1 MGVLSNITEEY
12 FGNKVRKEDVS
23 FRYDIDNDNPPE
35 HTLTQDEEAFLQ
47 GLAKYK
53 LFLDKSLYFQI
64 EDLQRHTKLVLCRN
78 EGRYMRPEFPD
89 KAKLERE
96 IAELEKMIL
105 DVSDKL
111 ERKEL
116 PEEYFGILNVWKRQY
131 KKLNEVLDNP
141 VDSTSSTPYLGLYHN
156 NGRDS
161 KVILFLDSIEEAA
174 KKIPCETKF
183 LMGQVLL
190 HEYFHSFYFH
200 VGTGMRNP
208 LKYMEEPMAEYGSL
222 VALDSVASSGASVAA
237 EAGEALRH
245 TLGFVKDKQKCTGLT
260 AAYGF
265 GAYLFEKHKDDASGL
280 IAQYAIMSCVIDNR
294 CKDALEYKYLLY
306 PEYPSYLWAED
317 AAYKKLGEL
326 LRVVVVR
333 ESTETRFTLAVF
345 RFLRDNDLLD
355 SLAPYVHAQET
366 KNPRKLFSLSQDGCF
381 CLTSILCDDSTPP
394 PIITFDSFVIE
405 GHTYHLRLS
414 RIMNSKSKASRCP
427 QLIDEFIKMINY
439 VYRGQFDI
447 QKSNEEYIMSYDVI
461 NH

>member
-1 MGVLSNITEEY
+1 MGVLKNLTEEY

-23 FRYDIDNDNPPE
+23 FRYDIDNDNPPG

-53 LFLDKSLYFQI
+53 LFLDNSLFFQI
-64 EDLQRHTKLVLCRN
+64 EDLQRHTKLVLSRN
-78 EGRYMRPEFPD
+78 EGRYMRPKFPD

-96 IAELEKMIL
+96 IAELEKMIQ
-105 DVSDKL
+105 DVLDKL

-131 KKLNEVLDNP
+131 KKLNEALVNP

-200 VGTGMRNP
+200 VGTGIRNP
-208 LKYMEEPMAEYGSL
+208 MKCMEEPMAEFGSL
-222 VALDSVASSGASVAA
+222 AALDSVASSGSSVATK
-237 EAGEALRH
+237 AGEALRH

-265 GAYLFEKHKDDASGL
+265 GAYLFDKHKDDASGL
-280 IAQYAIMSCVIDNR
+280 IAQYAIMSCLIDNR
-294 CKDALEYKYLLY
+294 CKEALEYKYLLY
-306 PEYPSYLWAED
+306 PEYPSYFWAED

-333 ESTETRFTLAVF
+333 ESAETRFALAVF

-366 KNPRKLFSLSQDGCF
+366 KNPRKLFSLSQDGFF
-381 CLTSILCDDSTPP
+381 CLRSILCDDFTPP
-394 PIITFDSFVIE
+394 FDSFVIE
-405 GHTYHLRLS
+405 GQTYYLWSSRL
-414 RIMNSKSKASRCP
+414 MNSKFKTSRNP
-427 QLIDEFIKMINY
+427 RPIDEFIKMINY

-447 QKSNEEYIMSYDVI
+447 RKTSDEYIMSYEI
-461 NH
+461 K

>member
-1 MGVLSNITEEY
+1 MGVLSNLTEEY
-12 FGNKVRKEDVS
+12 FGNKMRKEDVI
-23 FRYDIDNDNPPE
+23 FRYSIDENFPPE
-35 HTLTQDEEAFLQ
+35 HTLTQDEKAFLQ

-53 LFLDKSLYFQI
+53 LFLDKSLFFQI
-64 EDLQRHTKLVLCRN
+64 EDLQRHTELVLSRN

-96 IAELEKMIL
+96 IAELEKMIQN
-105 DVSDKL
+105 VSDKL

-116 PEEYFGILNVWKRQY
+116 PEEYFGMLNVWKRQY
-131 KKLNEVLDNP
+131 KKLNEALDNP
-141 VDSTSSTPYLGLYHN
+141 VDSTSTTPYLGLYYN

-222 VALDSVASSGASVAA
+222 VALDSVASSGASVAT

-265 GAYLFEKHKDDASGL
+265 GAYLFEEHKDDAFGL
-280 IAQYAIMSCVIDNR
+280 IAQYAIMSCLIDNR
-294 CKDALEYKYLLY
+294 YKEALEYKYLLY

-326 LRVVVVR
+326 LKVVVVR
-333 ESTETRFTLAVF
+333 ESTETRFALAVF

-381 CLTSILCDDSTPP
+381 CLTSILCNDSTPP
-394 PIITFDSFVIE
+394 PIIAFESFVIE
-405 GHTYHLRLS
+405 GHTYHLWLS
-414 RIMNSKSKASRCP
+414 RLMNNKSKPSRYP
-427 QLIDEFIKMINY
+427 RPIDEFIKMIEH
-439 VYRGQFDI
+439 VYHGQFDI
-447 QKSNEEYIMSYDVI
+447 RKTGDEYIMRLN

>member
-1 MGVLSNITEEY
+1 MGVLSNLTEEY
-12 FGNKVRKEDVS
+12 FGNKMRKEDVI
-23 FRYDIDNDNPPE
+23 FRYSIDENFPPE
-35 HTLTQDEEAFLQ
+35 HTLTQDEKAFLQ
-47 GLAKYK
+47 GLARHK
-53 LFLDKSLYFQI
+53 LYLDKSLYFQI
-64 EDLQRHTKLVLCRN
+64 EDLQRHTELVLSRN
-78 EGRYMRPEFPD
+78 DGRYIRPEFPD

-131 KKLNEVLDNP
+131 KKLNEALDNP

-222 VALDSVASSGASVAA
+222 VALDSVASSGVSVAT

-265 GAYLFEKHKDDASGL
+265 GAYLFEEHKDDAFGL
-280 IAQYAIMSCVIDNR
+280 IAQYAIMSCLIDNR
-294 CKDALEYKYLLY
+294 YKEALEYKYLLY

-326 LRVVVVR
+326 LKVVVVR
-333 ESTETRFTLAVF
+333 ESTETRFALAVF

-381 CLTSILCDDSTPP
+381 CLTSILCNDSTPP
-394 PIITFDSFVIE
+394 PIIAFESFVIE
-405 GHTYHLRLS
+405 GQTYYLWLS
-414 RIMNSKSKASRCP
+414 RLMNSKFKTPRNP
-427 QLIDEFIKMINY
+427 RPIDEFIKMINY

-447 QKSNEEYIMSYDVI
+447 RKTGDEYIMSYEI
-461 NH
+461 K

>member
-1 MGVLSNITEEY
+1 MGVLSNLTEEY
-12 FGNKVRKEDVS
+12 FGNKMRKEDVT
-23 FRYDIDNDNPPE
+23 FRYSIDENFPPE

-53 LFLDKSLYFQI
+53 LFLDKSLFFQI
-64 EDLQRHTKLVLCRN
+64 EDLQRHTKLVLSRN

-89 KAKLERE
+89 KAKLEKE

-131 KKLNEVLDNP
+131 EKLNEALDNP

-156 NGRDS
+156 DGRDS
-161 KVILFLDSIEEAA
+161 KVILFLDAIEETA
-174 KKIPCETKF
+174 KRIPCEPKF

-190 HEYFHSFYFH
+190 HEYFHSFHFH
-200 VGTGMRNP
+200 VGFGMRDP
-208 LKYMEEPMAEYGSL
+208 MKCMEEPMAEFGSL
-222 VALDSVASSGASVAA
+222 VALDSVASSGASIAKDA
-237 EAGEALRH
+237 NDALRH
-245 TLGFVKDKQKCTGLT
+245 TFGFVKSKQACTGLT

-265 GAYLFEKHKDDASGL
+265 GAYLFEKHKADFPTL
-280 IAQYAIMSCVIDNR
+280 IARYAIKSCLMDNR
-294 CKDALEYKYLLY
+294 CKEALEYKYLLY

-333 ESTETRFTLAVF
+333 ESAETRFALEVF

-355 SLAPYVHAQET
+355 SLAPFIRTQE
-366 KNPRKLFSLSQDGCF
+366 KGNKYLSLSQDGFF
-381 CLTSILCDDSTPP
+381 CLRSILCDDSTPP
-394 PIITFDSFVIE
+394 PAISSGPFVI
-405 GHTYHLRLS
+405 GGNTYHLWLS
-414 RIMNSKSKASRCP
+414 PDWSEKFKTSRYP
-427 QLIDEFIKMINY
+427 RPIDEFIKMIKH
-439 VYRGQFDI
+439 VYHGQFDI
-447 QKSNEEYIMSYDVI
+447 RKTGDEYVMSYEI
-461 NH
+461 K

>member
-1 MGVLSNITEEY
+1 MGVLKDLTEEY

-23 FRYDIDNDNPPE
+23 FRYDIDEKFPPE

-64 EDLQRHTKLVLCRN
+64 EDLQRHTKLVLSRN
-78 EGRYMRPEFPD
+78 DGRYIRPEFPD

-96 IAELEKMIL
+96 IAELEKMIQ

-116 PEEYFGILNVWKRQY
+116 PEEYFGMLNVWKRQY
-131 KKLNEVLDNP
+131 KKLNEALDNP
-141 VDSTSSTPYLGLYHN
+141 VDSTSSTPYLGLYYN

-161 KVILFLDSIEEAA
+161 KVVLFLDSIEEAA
-174 KKIPCETKF
+174 KKIPCKPKF

-208 LKYMEEPMAEYGSL
+208 MKCMEEPMAEYGSL

-265 GAYLFEKHKDDASGL
+265 GAYLFEEHKDDAFGL
-280 IAQYAIMSCVIDNR
+280 IAQYAIMSCLMDNR

-326 LRVVVVR
+326 LKVVVVR
-333 ESTETRFTLAVF
+333 EPNAIRFVRKVF
-345 RFLRDNDLLD
+345 EFLKDNDLLD
-355 SLAPYVHAQET
+355 SLEPYVHAQET
-366 KNPRKLFSLSQDGCF
+366 KNPRKSFALSQDGCF
-381 CLTSILCDDSTPP
+381 CLRSVLFDDSTPP
-394 PIITFDSFVIE
+394 PAISSGPFVI
-405 GHTYHLRLS
+405 GGNAYHLWLS
-414 RIMNSKSKASRCP
+414 PDWSEKFKTSRYP
-427 QLIDEFIKMINY
+427 RPIDEFIKMINY

>member
-1 MGVLSNITEEY
+1 MGVLSNLTEEY

-35 HTLTQDEEAFLQ
+35 HKLTPDEEAFLQ
-47 GLAKYK
+47 GLARHK
-53 LFLDKSLYFQI
+53 LYLDKSLFFQI
-64 EDLQRHTKLVLCRN
+64 EDLQQHTKLVLSRN
-78 EGRYMRPEFPD
+78 DGRCMRPEFPN

-96 IAELEKMIL
+96 IAELDKMIETL
-105 DVSDKL
+105 SGKL
-111 ERKEL
+111 EQEKL
-116 PEEYFGILNVWKRQY
+116 PEEYWGLLKIWERQRE
-131 KKLNEVLDNP
+131 KLEDVMDNP
-141 VDSTSSTPYLGLYHN
+141 AGCKESTPYLGLYHN

-208 LKYMEEPMAEYGSL
+208 MKCMEEPMAEFGSL
-222 VALDSVASSGASVAA
+222 VVLDNVASSGSSVATK
-237 EAGEALRH
+237 AGEALRH

-265 GAYLFEKHKDDASGL
+265 GAYLYEEHKDDAFGL
-280 IAQYAIMSCVIDNR
+280 IAQYAIMSCLIDNR
-294 CKDALEYKYLLY
+294 CKEALEYKYLLY
-306 PEYPSYLWAED
+306 PEYPSYFWAED

-333 ESTETRFTLAVF
+333 ESAETRFAWAVF

-366 KNPRKLFSLSQDGCF
+366 KNPRKLFSLSQDGFF
-381 CLTSILCDDSTPP
+381 CLRSILCDDFTPP
-394 PIITFDSFVIE
+394 FDSFVIE
-405 GHTYHLRLS
+405 GQTYYLWSSRL
-414 RIMNSKSKASRCP
+414 MNSKFKTSRNP
-427 QLIDEFIKMINY
+427 RPIDEFIKMINY

-447 QKSNEEYIMSYDVI
+447 RKIGDEYIMSYEI
-461 NH
+461 

>member
-1 MGVLSNITEEY
+1 MGVLKNLTDEY

-35 HTLTQDEEAFLQ
+35 HTLTPDEEAFLQ
-47 GLAKYK
+47 GLARHK

-64 EDLQRHTKLVLCRN
+64 EDLQRHTELVLSRN
-78 EGRYMRPEFPD
+78 DNRYMRLEFPD
-89 KAKLERE
+89 RTKLEKE
-96 IAELEKMIL
+96 IAELEKMIQEIA
-105 DVSDKL
+105 DKL

-116 PEEYFGILNVWKRQY
+116 PEEYFGMLNVWKRQY
-131 KKLNEVLDNP
+131 KKLNEALDNP
-141 VDSTSSTPYLGLYHN
+141 VDSTSSTPYLGLYYN

-161 KVILFLDSIEEAA
+161 KVVLFLDAIEEAA
-174 KKIPCETKF
+174 KRIPCEPKF

-190 HEYFHSFYFH
+190 HEYFHSFHFH
-200 VGTGMRNP
+200 VGFGMRDP
-208 LKYMEEPMAEYGSL
+208 MKCMEEPMAEFGSL

-333 ESTETRFTLAVF
+333 EPNAIRFVRKVF
-345 RFLRDNDLLD
+345 EFLKDNDLLD
-355 SLAPYVHAQET
+355 SLEPYVHAQET
-366 KNPRKLFSLSQDGCF
+366 KNPRKSFALSQDGCF
-381 CLTSILCDDSTPP
+381 CLRSVLFDDSTPP
-394 PIITFDSFVIE
+394 PAISSGPFVI
-405 GHTYHLRLS
+405 GGNAYHLWLS
-414 RIMNSKSKASRCP
+414 PDWSEKFKTSRYP
-427 QLIDEFIKMINY
+427 RPIDEFIKMIKH
-439 VYRGQFDI
+439 VYHGQFDI
-447 QKSNEEYIMSYDVI
+447 LKTGDEYVMSYEI
-461 NH
+461 K

>member
-1 MGVLSNITEEY
+1 MGVLKNLTEEY

-35 HTLTQDEEAFLQ
+35 HKLTPDEEAFLQ
-47 GLAKYK
+47 GLARHK
-53 LFLDKSLYFQI
+53 LYLDKSLYFQI
-64 EDLQRHTKLVLCRN
+64 EDLQRHTKLVLSRN
-78 EGRYMRPEFPD
+78 DGHYIRPEFPD
-89 KAKLERE
+89 KAKLEKE
-96 IAELEKMIL
+96 IAELDKMIETL
-105 DVSDKL
+105 SGKL
-111 ERKEL
+111 EQEKL
-116 PEEYFGILNVWKRQY
+116 PEEYWGLLKIWERQRKELEDTLN
-131 KKLNEVLDNP
+131 NP
-141 VDSTSSTPYLGLYHN
+141 VKSTASSPYLGIYYN
-156 NGRDS
+156 NGVNS

-208 LKYMEEPMAEYGSL
+208 MKCMEEPMAEFGSL
-222 VALDSVASSGASVAA
+222 VALDSVASSGSSVATK
-237 EAGEALRH
+237 AGEALRH

-265 GAYLFEKHKDDASGL
+265 GAYLYEEHKDDAFGL
-280 IAQYAIMSCVIDNR
+280 IAQYAIMSCLIDNR
-294 CKDALEYKYLLY
+294 CKEALEYKYLLY

-333 ESTETRFTLAVF
+333 ESAETRFVLAVF

-355 SLAPYVHAQET
+355 SLAPFIRTQE
-366 KNPRKLFSLSQDGCF
+366 KGNKYLSLSQDGFF
-381 CLTSILCDDSTPP
+381 CLRSILCDDSTPP
-394 PIITFDSFVIE
+394 PASSSGPFVIGE
-405 GHTYHLRLS
+405 NTYYLWLFHM
-414 RIMNSKSKASRCP
+414 MNSKSKPSRYP
-427 QLIDEFIKMINY
+427 RPIDEFIKMINY

-447 QKSNEEYIMSYDVI
+447 RKTGDEYIMSYEI
-461 NH
+461 

>member
-1 MGVLSNITEEY
+1 MGVLSNLTEEY
-12 FGNKVRKEDVS
+12 FGNKARKEDVS
-23 FRYDIDNDNPPE
+23 FRYDIDEDFPPE
-35 HTLTQDEEAFLQ
+35 HTLTSDEEAFLQ
-47 GLAKYK
+47 GLARYK
-53 LFLDKSLYFQI
+53 LFLDKSLFFQI
-64 EDLQRHTKLVLCRN
+64 EDLQQHTKLVLSRN
-78 EGRYMRPEFPD
+78 DGRCMRPEFPN

-96 IAELEKMIL
+96 IAELDKMIETL
-105 DVSDKL
+105 SGKL
-111 ERKEL
+111 EQEKL
-116 PEEYFGILNVWKRQY
+116 PEEYWGLLKIWERQRKELEDTLN
-131 KKLNEVLDNP
+131 NP
-141 VDSTSSTPYLGLYHN
+141 VKSTASSPYLGIYYN
-156 NGRDS
+156 NGVNS
-161 KVILFLDSIEEAA
+161 KVTLFLDAIEACA
-174 KKIPCETKF
+174 KQIPCEPKF

-190 HEYFHSFYFH
+190 HEYFHSFHFH
-200 VGTGMRNP
+200 VGFGMRDP
-208 LKYMEEPMAEYGSL
+208 MKCMEEPMAEFGSL

-333 ESTETRFTLAVF
+333 ESTETRFALAVF

-355 SLAPYVHAQET
+355 SLAPFIRTQE
-366 KNPRKLFSLSQDGCF
+366 KGNKYLSLSQDGFF
-381 CLTSILCDDSTPP
+381 CLRSILCDDSTPP
-394 PIITFDSFVIE
+394 PKTAFDPFVVE
-405 GHTYHLRLS
+405 GHTYYLCLS
-414 RIMNSKSKASRCP
+414 HIMNTKSKTSRYP
-427 QLIDEFIKMINY
+427 QSIDEFIKMIKH

-447 QKSNEEYIMSYDVI
+447 RKTGDEYIMSYE
-461 NH
+461 NK

>member
-1 MGVLSNITEEY
+1 MGVLKDLTEEY

-23 FRYDIDNDNPPE
+23 FRYDIDEKFPPE

-64 EDLQRHTKLVLCRN
+64 EDLQRHTKLVLSRN
-78 EGRYMRPEFPD
+78 DGRYIRPEFPD

-96 IAELEKMIL
+96 IAELEKMIQ

-116 PEEYFGILNVWKRQY
+116 PEEYFGMLNVWKRQY
-131 KKLNEVLDNP
+131 KKLNEALDNP
-141 VDSTSSTPYLGLYHN
+141 VDSTSSTPYLGLYYN

-174 KKIPCETKF
+174 KNIPCEPKL

-208 LKYMEEPMAEYGSL
+208 MKCMEEPMAEYGSL

-265 GAYLFEKHKDDASGL
+265 GAYLFEEHKDDAFGL
-280 IAQYAIMSCVIDNR
+280 IAQYAIMSCLMDNR

-326 LRVVVVR
+326 LKVVVVR
-333 ESTETRFTLAVF
+333 EPNAIRFVRKVF
-345 RFLRDNDLLD
+345 EFLKDNDLLD
-355 SLAPYVHAQET
+355 SLEPYVHAQET
-366 KNPRKLFSLSQDGCF
+366 KNPRKSFALSQDGCF
-381 CLTSILCDDSTPP
+381 CLRSVLFDDSTPP
-394 PIITFDSFVIE
+394 PAISSGPFVI
-405 GHTYHLRLS
+405 GGNAYHLWLS
-414 RIMNSKSKASRCP
+414 PDWSEKFKTSRYP
-427 QLIDEFIKMINY
+427 RPIDEFIKMIKH
-439 VYRGQFDI
+439 VYHGQFDI
-447 QKSNEEYIMSYDVI
+447 RKTGDEYVMSYEI
-461 NH
+461 K

>member
-1 MGVLSNITEEY
+1 MGVLKNLTEEY

-23 FRYDIDNDNPPE
+23 FRYDIDNNNPPK

-53 LFLDKSLYFQI
+53 LFLDKSLFFQI
-64 EDLQRHTKLVLCRN
+64 EDLQRHTKLVLSRN
-78 EGRYMRPEFPD
+78 EGRYMYPEFPD

-131 KKLNEVLDNP
+131 KKLNEALDNP
-141 VDSTSSTPYLGLYHN
+141 VDSTSSTPHLGLYHN

-174 KKIPCETKF
+174 KRIPCETKF

-200 VGTGMRNP
+200 VGTGMRKP
-208 LKYMEEPMAEYGSL
+208 MKCMEEPMAEYGSL
-222 VALDSVASSGASVAA
+222 VALDSVASSEASVAVK
-237 EAGEALRH
+237 AGEALRH

-265 GAYLFEKHKDDASGL
+265 GAYLFEKHKDDAFGL
-280 IAQYAIMSCVIDNR
+280 IAQYAIMSCLIDNR
-294 CKDALEYKYLLY
+294 CKEALEYKYLLY

-326 LRVVVVR
+326 LRVVVVK
-333 ESTETRFTLAVF
+333 ESTETQFALAVF

-394 PIITFDSFVIE
+394 PIIAFDSFVIE
-405 GHTYHLRLS
+405 GHTYHLRLY
-414 RIMNSKSKASRCP
+414 RIMNSKFKTSRYP
-427 QLIDEFIKMINY
+427 RPIDEFIKMINY

-447 QKSNEEYIMSYDVI
+447 RKTSDEYIMSYE
-461 NH
+461 NK

>member
-1 MGVLSNITEEY
+1 MGVLKNLTDEY
-12 FGNKVRKEDVS
+12 FGNKVREEDVA
-23 FRYDIDNDNPPE
+23 FRYDIDNETPPE
-35 HTLTQDEEAFLQ
+35 HTLTPEEEAFLQ

-64 EDLQRHTKLVLCRN
+64 EDLQRHTKLVLSRN
-78 EGRYMRPEFPD
+78 DGRYMRPEFPD
-89 KAKLERE
+89 RGKLEKE
-96 IAELEKMIL
+96 IAELEKMIQ

-116 PEEYFGILNVWKRQY
+116 PEEYFGMLNVWKRQY
-131 KKLNEVLDNP
+131 KKLNEALDNP

-174 KKIPCETKF
+174 KNIPCEPKF

-190 HEYFHSFYFH
+190 HEYFHSFHFH
-200 VGTGMRNP
+200 VGFGMRDP
-208 LKYMEEPMAEYGSL
+208 MKCMEEPMAEFGSL
-222 VALDSVASSGASVAA
+222 VALDSVASSGASVAT
-237 EAGEALRH
+237 EAGDALRH
-245 TLGFVKDKQKCTGLT
+245 TLGFVKGKQKYTGLT

-280 IAQYAIMSCVIDNR
+280 IAQYAIMSCLMDNR
-294 CKDALEYKYLLY
+294 CTDALEYKYLLY

-326 LRVVVVR
+326 LKVVVVK
-333 ESTETRFTLAVF
+333 ESTETRFALAVF

-381 CLTSILCDDSTPP
+381 CLTSILCNDSTPP
-394 PIITFDSFVIE
+394 PIIAFESFVIE
-405 GHTYHLRLS
+405 GHTYHLWLS
-414 RIMNSKSKASRCP
+414 RLMNSKFKTSRNP
-427 QLIDEFIKMINY
+427 RPIDEFMKMIEH
-439 VYRGQFDI
+439 VYQGQFDI
-447 QKSNEEYIMSYDVI
+447 RKTGDEYIMSYEI
-461 NH
+461 K

>member
-1 MGVLSNITEEY
+1 MGVLSNITAEY
-12 FGNKVRKEDVS
+12 FGDKVREEDVA
-23 FRYDIDNDNPPE
+23 FRYSIDIDNPPG

-64 EDLQRHTKLVLCRN
+64 EDLQRHTKLVLSRN
-78 EGRYMRPEFPD
+78 DNRYMRPEFPD

-131 KKLNEVLDNP
+131 KKLNEALDNP

-200 VGTGMRNP
+200 VGTGIRNP
-208 LKYMEEPMAEYGSL
+208 MKCMEEPMAEFGSL
-222 VALDSVASSGASVAA
+222 AALDSVASSGSSVATK
-237 EAGEALRH
+237 AGEALRH

-265 GAYLFEKHKDDASGL
+265 GAYLFDKHKDDASGL
-280 IAQYAIMSCVIDNR
+280 IAQYAIMSCLIDNR
-294 CKDALEYKYLLY
+294 CKEALEYKYLLY
-306 PEYPSYLWAED
+306 PEYPSYFWAED

-333 ESTETRFTLAVF
+333 ESAETRFALAVF

-366 KNPRKLFSLSQDGCF
+366 KNPRKLFSLSQDGFF
-381 CLTSILCDDSTPP
+381 CLRSILCDDFTPP
-394 PIITFDSFVIE
+394 FDSFVIE
-405 GHTYHLRLS
+405 GQTYYLWSSRL
-414 RIMNSKSKASRCP
+414 MNSKFKTSRNP
-427 QLIDEFIKMINY
+427 RPIDEFIKMINY

-447 QKSNEEYIMSYDVI
+447 RKTSDEYIMSYEI
-461 NH
+461 K

>member
-1 MGVLSNITEEY
+1 MGVLSNLTEEY

-53 LFLDKSLYFQI
+53 LFLDNSLFFQI
-64 EDLQRHTKLVLCRN
+64 EDLQRHTELVLSRN

-131 KKLNEVLDNP
+131 KKLNEALDNP
-141 VDSTSSTPYLGLYHN
+141 MDSTSSTPYLGLYHN

-200 VGTGMRNP
+200 VGTGRRNP
-208 LKYMEEPMAEYGSL
+208 MKCMEEPMAEFGSL
-222 VALDSVASSGASVAA
+222 VALDSVASSGSSVATKA
-237 EAGEALRH
+237 YEALRH

-265 GAYLFEKHKDDASGL
+265 GAYLFEEHKDDASGL
-280 IAQYAIMSCVIDNR
+280 IAQYAIMSCLIDNR
-294 CKDALEYKYLLY
+294 CKEALEYKYLLY

-326 LRVVVVR
+326 LKVVVVR
-333 ESTETRFTLAVF
+333 ESAETRFALAVF

-366 KNPRKLFSLSQDGCF
+366 KNPRKLFSLSQDGFF
-381 CLTSILCDDSTPP
+381 CLRSILCDDSTPP
-394 PIITFDSFVIE
+394 FDSFVIE
-405 GHTYHLRLS
+405 GQTYYLWTH
-414 RIMNSKSKASRCP
+414 IMNSKFKTSRNP
-427 QLIDEFIKMINY
+427 RPIDEFIKMINY

-447 QKSNEEYIMSYDVI
+447 RKTGDEYIMVMRFN

>member
-1 MGVLSNITEEY
+1 MGVLSNLTEEF

-35 HTLTQDEEAFLQ
+35 HTLTPDEEVFFQ

-53 LFLDKSLYFQI
+53 LFLDKSLFFQI
-64 EDLQRHTKLVLCRN
+64 EDLQRHTKLVLSRN

-96 IAELEKMIL
+96 IAELEKMIQ

-116 PEEYFGILNVWKRQY
+116 PEEYFRMLNIWKRQRE
-131 KKLNEVLDNP
+131 KLEDVMDNP
-141 VDSTSSTPYLGLYHN
+141 AGCKESTPYLGLYHN

-161 KVILFLDSIEEAA
+161 KVVLFLDSIEDAA

-200 VGTGMRNP
+200 VGTGVRNP
-208 LKYMEEPMAEYGSL
+208 MKCMEEPMAEYGSL
-222 VALDSVASSGASVAA
+222 VALDSVASSGTSVAA

-245 TLGFVKDKQKCTGLT
+245 TLGFVKDKQKCTGHT

-280 IAQYAIMSCVIDNR
+280 IAQYAIMSCLMDNR
-294 CKDALEYKYLLY
+294 CTDALEYKYLLY
-306 PEYPSYLWAED
+306 PEYPSYLWVED

-326 LRVVVVR
+326 LKVVVVR
-333 ESTETRFTLAVF
+333 ESTVTRFALAVF

-355 SLAPYVHAQET
+355 SLAPFIRTQE
-366 KNPRKLFSLSQDGCF
+366 KGNKYLSLSQDGFF
-381 CLTSILCDDSTPP
+381 CLRSILCDDSTPP
-394 PIITFDSFVIE
+394 SKTAFDPFVVE
-405 GHTYHLRLS
+405 GHTYYLCLS
-414 RIMNSKSKASRCP
+414 HIMNTKSKTSRYP
-427 QLIDEFIKMINY
+427 QSIDEFIKMIKH

-447 QKSNEEYIMSYDVI
+447 RKTGDEYIMSYEI
-461 NH
+461 

>member
-1 MGVLSNITEEY
+1 MGVLKDLTGEY
-12 FGNKVRKEDVS
+12 FGDKVREEDVA
-23 FRYDIDNDNPPE
+23 FRYSIDSDNPPK
-35 HTLTQDEEAFLQ
+35 HTLTPEEKAFLQ

-53 LFLDKSLYFQI
+53 LFLDKSLFFQI
-64 EDLQRHTKLVLCRN
+64 EDLQRHAKLVLSRN

-96 IAELEKMIL
+96 IAELEKMIQ

-116 PEEYFGILNVWKRQY
+116 PEEYFGMLNVWKRQY
-131 KKLNEVLDNP
+131 KKLNEALDNP
-141 VDSTSSTPYLGLYHN
+141 VDSTSSTPYLGLYYN
-156 NGRDS
+156 NGRES
-161 KVILFLDSIEEAA
+161 KVVLFLDAIEEAA
-174 KKIPCETKF
+174 KRIPCETKF

-208 LKYMEEPMAEYGSL
+208 MKCMEEPMAEFGSL

-265 GAYLFEKHKDDASGL
+265 GAYLFEEHKDDAFGL
-280 IAQYAIMSCVIDNR
+280 IAQYAIMSCLIDNR
-294 CKDALEYKYLLY
+294 YKEALEYKYLLY

-326 LRVVVVR
+326 LKVVVVR
-333 ESTETRFTLAVF
+333 APSSTRFILNTF

-355 SLAPYVHAQET
+355 CLAPFIQPEQT
-366 KNPRKLFSLSQDGCF
+366 KNPRRIFSFSQNGSF

-394 PIITFDSFVIE
+394 QMSSFCPLVIE
-405 GHTYHLRLS
+405 GHTYYLRTPA
-414 RIMNSKSKASRCP
+414 IWNDKSKTSRHP
-427 QLIDEFIKMINY
+427 RPIDEFIKMIEY
-439 VYRGQFDI
+439 VYQGQFDI
-447 QKSNEEYIMSYDVI
+447 RETADEYIMSYEIV
-461 NH
+461 